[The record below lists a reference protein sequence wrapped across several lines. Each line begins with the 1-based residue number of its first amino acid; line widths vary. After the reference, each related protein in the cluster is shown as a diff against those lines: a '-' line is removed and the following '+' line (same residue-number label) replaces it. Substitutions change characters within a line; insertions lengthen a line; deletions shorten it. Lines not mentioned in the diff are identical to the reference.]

1 MASHA
6 KDVWRKALRL
16 CGVRRVVLPA
26 GACFRA
32 QSHHQVEQKV
42 KRPALWAV
50 LFVLAMFGILVV
62 LLVLLLSGV
71 HVEGF

>member
-1 MASHA
+1 
-6 KDVWRKALRL
+6 
-16 CGVRRVVLPA
+16 
-26 GACFRA
+26 
-32 QSHHQVEQKV
+32 VEQKV

-50 LFVLAMFGILVV
+50 LFVLAMAGILTV